1 MKIKNKKNKK
11 PRGSPESD
19 PRRQSL
25 VTAVGSKRP
34 GSLGWAAASP
44 PLPAR
49 LIGVRR
55 LRSEDGGEGGLGG
68 HLPCCHGLMVVGCV
82 LFNHGSNS
90 NLLSTFNLF
99 F

>member
-55 LRSEDGGEGGLGG
+55 LRSEDGGEGG
-68 HLPCCHGLMVVGCV
+68 
-82 LFNHGSNS
+82 SWWS
-90 NLLSTFNLF
+90 STLLSWSHGCRVCAF
-99 F
+99 